1 MPNCPCT
8 YHQNPQHNI
17 KYMRFVFA
25 SYVYTKEFNQ
35 PQAWLKRINMYSGI
49 LEALSKTDEV
59 ISIEQIN
66 YEGQLFNNG
75 ADYRFL
81 RFGRNSLRFFPLK
94 LHRYIKR
101 LKPNVVFIQGLHF
114 PLQIIQLRLLLGP
127 GVKIIAQNHAE
138 KPFSGLKKTLQKLAD
153 RCINAYLFAS
163 YAMGAE
169 WVTNGNLA
177 NASKI
182 HEVMEVSSVFYPI
195 DRKLAREKTGISG
208 NKSFL
213 WVGRLN
219 DNKDPLTVVKAF
231 LAFAVVNPDTRLYM
245 IYHTDELLNDIKAL
259 QTDAIK
265 LIGKVPHDDLLYW
278 FNSVD
283 FIVSGSHYEGSGAA
297 ICEAM
302 SCGCIPVVT
311 DILSFKMI
319 TDNGNCGILYPPGNE
334 QAMLSALNQTLQM
347 DVEAK
352 RQLTLKHF
360 KNTLSFEAIA
370 GKISKIAAS
379 L

>member
-1 MPNCPCT
+1 MSNCPFT
-8 YHQNPQHNI
+8 YHQNPQPNI

-66 YEGQLFNNG
+66 YEGQFYKHG

-81 RFGRNSLRFFPLK
+81 RFKRNSLRFFPLK
-94 LHRYIKR
+94 LHQYIKQ
-101 LKPNVVFIQGLHF
+101 LKPDVVFIQGLHF

-127 GVKIIAQNHAE
+127 GVKIIVQNHAE
-138 KPFSGLKKTLQKLAD
+138 KPFSGLKKILQKLAD
-153 RCINAYLFAS
+153 RCIDAYLFAS
-163 YAMGAE
+163 YIMGAE

-195 DRKLAREKTGISG
+195 DRDLAREKTGISG
-208 NKSFL
+208 DKAFL

-231 LAFAVVNPDTRLYM
+231 LAFAEVNPDARLYM
-245 IYHTDELLNDIKAL
+245 IYHTDELLNDIKTL
-259 QTDAIK
+259 HTDTIK
-265 LIGKVPHDDLLYW
+265 LIGKVPHHDLLYW

-302 SCGCIPVVT
+302 SCGCIPIVT
-311 DILSFKMI
+311 DILSFRMI
-319 TDNGNCGILYPPGNE
+319 TDNGNCGILYPAGNE

-347 DVEAK
+347 DVEEK
-352 RQLTLKHF
+352 RKLVLAHF

-370 GKISKIAAS
+370 GKINKIAAS

>member
-1 MPNCPCT
+1 
-8 YHQNPQHNI
+8 
-17 KYMRFVFA
+17 MRFVFA

-59 ISIEQIN
+59 ISIEQVN
-66 YEGQLFNNG
+66 YEGQFYNNG

-101 LKPNVVFIQGLHF
+101 LKPDVVFIQGLHF
-114 PLQIIQLRLLLGP
+114 PLQVIQLRLLLGP
-127 GVKIIAQNHAE
+127 RVKIIVQNHAE
-138 KPFSGLKKTLQKLAD
+138 KPFSGLKKILQKLAD
-153 RCINAYLFAS
+153 RCIDAYLFAS
-163 YAMGAE
+163 YDMGVE
-169 WVTNGNLA
+169 WVANGNLA

-195 DRKLAREKTGISG
+195 DQKLAREKTGISG
-208 NKSFL
+208 NKAFL
-213 WVGRLN
+213 WVSRLN

-231 LAFAVVNPDTRLYM
+231 LAFAESNPEARLYM
-245 IYHTDELLNDIKAL
+245 IYHTDELLNDITAL
-259 QTDAIK
+259 QTDAIT
-265 LIGKVPHDDLLYW
+265 LVGRVPHNDLLYW

-297 ICEAM
+297 VCEAM

-311 DILSFKMI
+311 DILSFRMI
-319 TDNGNCGILYPPGNE
+319 TDNGSCGILYPPGNE
-334 QAMLSALNQTLQM
+334 QALLSALNQTLYI
-347 DVEAK
+347 DIEEK
-352 RQLTLKHF
+352 RKLTLTHF
-360 KNTLSFEAIA
+360 KSTLSFEAIA